1 MYAVETGK
9 AGRMA
14 SVLAGLK
21 QTKLR
26 LPTAPRHVDQS
37 NEAELV
43 ELDAV

>member
-1 MYAVETGK
+1 
-9 AGRMA
+9 MA

-21 QTKLR
+21 QAKLR